1 MKSFCKYN
9 IMHNLIIAIPILCF
23 GIILN
28 SCKNYLVNKDLPSP
42 STRRAVGITQ
52 TGAWLQGSV
61 ELEGNLTTAKFEYG
75 TSLSYGSHTS
85 SVSSP
90 KGVYVIWPVT
100 ITVTDLNPGTT
111 YHFRLVAT
119 NGNGT
124 TNGYDQTFTT
134 LN

>member
-1 MKSFCKYN
+1 MKSFCKDN

-28 SCKNYLVNKDLPSP
+28 SCKLDLVNKDLPSP
-42 STRRAVGITQ
+42 STRPAVGITQ
-52 TGAWLQGSV
+52 TGAMLQGSV

-75 TSLSYGSHTS
+75 TSLSYGYHTS

-90 KGVYVIWPVT
+90 RGDYAIWPVT
-100 ITVTDLNPGTT
+100 ITVTGLKPGTT
-111 YHFRLVAT
+111 YYFRLVAT

-124 TNGYDQTFTT
+124 TNGDDRFFTT